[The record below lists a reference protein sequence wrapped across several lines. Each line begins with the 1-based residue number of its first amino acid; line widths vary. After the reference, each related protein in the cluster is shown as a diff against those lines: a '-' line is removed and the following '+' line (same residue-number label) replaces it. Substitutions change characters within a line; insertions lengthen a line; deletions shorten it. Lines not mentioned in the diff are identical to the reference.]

1 MSVQSYTSHCIPK
14 ELTYHRACI
23 EIDERQKRDECCEQ
37 GVQDYAV
44 DLVVPLVS
52 PKNQKPFVF

>member
-1 MSVQSYTSHCIPK
+1 MSVWFQTSHCIPK

-23 EIDERQKRDECCEQ
+23 EIEERQKRDECCEH
-37 GVQDYAV
+37 GVQDDAV

-52 PKNQKPFVF
+52 PKNKKSFVF